1 MLTLNTFGRRFRVF
15 PVAGLVTLAL
25 MIPPFLSLAQGE
37 DATLYGQVKQAPDQA
52 AIPGANISLLG
63 TSIGTTS
70 DSEGRFQLTHI
81 PSGSYTLRVGFIG
94 YEPQLLEVNLASGQ
108 RREIQVA
115 LEEKALALEGLRVTA
130 QKRSQVAQEVPI
142 AMTTYEGAFLQ
153 ETNIFEF
160 DALSDYVPGLQVQ
173 IQSPNNPGFVIR
185 GITSD
190 NGDARL
196 EPRVSVF
203 QDGVSISKSR
213 GSVVEIFDMERVEVL
228 KGPQGTLFGRG
239 AQIGAI
245 HLIQNKAKN
254 QTFASLKLGYGN
266 LNQKLLNGHVN
277 LPLIED
283 KLFVRVAGILNRRD
297 GFVRNLSGG
306 LLNGKDTKALRTS
319 LRYLPTRNTVADL
332 IVNFQRDTPPGTAFR
347 SGTYAPPGGDTSP
360 FSFADLERGEALGLD
375 RTVWGATLLV
385 DHRLSQQWDLT
396 SISAYRFFDSYEDFD
411 GDGTRA
417 PVLSLTE
424 EAIGTQLSQE
434 LRLNYTGEQG
444 FRGFGG
450 VNIFW
455 EDVLQ
460 ATPLETDERSLF
472 ALFNPFVRADIENS
486 PSLSEEQKA
495 LILDAVPPIPLIN
508 ADGMPNLVPALPDLP
523 SLLGPLSGF
532 PLNPLHR
539 ESQTNFGKNYA
550 LEIFADGTY
559 ALNEKMDVTLGIRTT
574 YENITGAIESD
585 DSDTFGGLSFVLGN
599 FPNNIFPPSEGRISH
614 TETFFSAVGRLAA
627 EYRVSELLNLFAT
640 ISRGRR
646 PNVVQVLGTEV
657 SVLDDEIVWSY
668 EIGGKLLSQEN
679 RLQWDVNAYY
689 YDYRDFQTLVA
700 RLTEDQGLVFEN
712 RDVGNATA
720 LGAETSLQWV
730 IARPVQLFANYALIH
745 ARFDEFDV
753 DGNEQAQAGNTFRL
767 TPRHSGSAGLNLELP
782 WSGVGKFFL
791 RPTYNFRSRV
801 FFEEDN
807 RPELS
812 QEAYALLNVRGGF
825 RTRNERYELAL
836 YANNLLDTQYI
847 IDGGNIGDAFGIP
860 TFIPGPPRLF
870 GVQLKVALP

>member
-1 MLTLNTFGRRFRVF
+1 MLNAVSAGRWYAMFYRAGIYVLLCWPSFV
-15 PVAGLVTLAL
+15 VAQQKYAV
-25 MIPPFLSLAQGE
+25 LSGE
-37 DATLYGQVKQAPDQA
+37 VREAREGI
-52 AIPGANISLLG
+52 AIPGANISLDG
-63 TSIGTTS
+63 TSLGTTS
-70 DSEGRFQLTHI
+70 DSQGHFHI
-81 PSGSYTLRVGFIG
+81 QNVPPGNYTLRVSFVG
-94 YEPQLLEVNLASGQ
+94 YEPEVQNLRLEAGENLEL
-108 RREIQVA
+108 RIA
-115 LEEKALALEGLRVTA
+115 LSERALALEGLRVTA
-130 QKRSQVAQEVPI
+130 QKRSQVVQEVPI
-142 AMTTYEGAFLQ
+142 AMTTYEGAFLR

-254 QTFASLKLGYGN
+254 QRSASLKLGYGN
-266 LNQKLLNGHVN
+266 LNQQLLTGHVN
-277 LPLIED
+277 APLIED
-283 KLFVRVAGILNRRD
+283 KLFLRVAGILNRRD
-297 GFVRNLSGG
+297 GFVTNLSGG
-306 LLNGKDTKALRTS
+306 LLNGKDTKAIRTS

-424 EAIGTQLSQE
+424 EAIGTQISQE
-434 LRLNYTGEQG
+434 LRLNYTGQQG
-444 FRGFGG
+444 FSGFGG
-450 VNIFW
+450 VNFFW

-472 ALFNPFVRADIENS
+472 ALFNPFVRANIENN
-486 PSLSEEQKA
+486 PTLSEEQKA

-508 ADGMPNLVPALPDLP
+508 AEGMPTLVPTLPDLP
-523 SLLGPLSGF
+523 SLLGPLAGF
-532 PLNPLHR
+532 PLNPQHR

-559 ALNEKMDVTLGIRTT
+559 ALNEKIDVTLGIRAT
-574 YENITGAIESD
+574 YENITGAIETE
-585 DSDTFGGLSFVLGN
+585 DSETFGGLSFVLGN
-599 FPNNIFPPSEGRISH
+599 FPNNIFPPSDGRIAH

-627 EYRVSELLNLFAT
+627 EYRISEALNLFAT

-657 SVLDDEIVWSY
+657 SVLNDEIVWSY
-668 EIGGKLLSQEN
+668 EIGSKLLSRES

-700 RLTEDQGLVFEN
+700 RLTEEQGLVFEN

-730 IARPVQLFANYALIH
+730 MARPIQFFANYGFIH
-745 ARFDEFDV
+745 ARFDDFDV

-767 TPRHSGSAGLNLELP
+767 TPRHSGSAGLNLEIP
-782 WSGVGKFFL
+782 WSGIGKFFL
-791 RPTYNFRSRV
+791 RPTCNFRSRV

-812 QEAYALLNVRGGF
+812 QDAYALLNVRGGF
-825 RTRNERYELAL
+825 RSLNERYELAL
-836 YANNLLDTQYI
+836 YANNLTATQYI
-847 IDGGNIGDAFGIP
+847 IDAGNIGDAFGIP

-870 GVQLKVALP
+870 GVQLQVSLP